1 MCGRTQVRE
10 TVTMRSV
17 VKRLLLGVLALAG
30 SACTTVLAPERTPA
44 INPPFN
50 EALKSGYLELA
61 SSKWQG
67 GSWDV
72 LHFRDKARAAM
83 LGDNVYPDEVTWVP
97 VGAGRELAA
106 QRERLLLFLD
116 AGAWKMVPE
125 DAADAQVSFDCWLS
139 DVKATGRLDST
150 CRETFMSALESTEQA
165 VIAGLPP
172 SYVVPFDSGSDIVGG
187 EGLNVATAVA
197 RAVPLVEPA
206 RIDVVGYADRS
217 GSAAANEALSL
228 RRAENMAAALER
240 AGVSRQL
247 LNIQSRGAGG
257 APLADVAGRRVEVS
271 LRS

>member
-1 MCGRTQVRE
+1 
-10 TVTMRSV
+10 
-17 VKRLLLGVLALAG
+17 
-30 SACTTVLAPERTPA
+30 
-44 INPPFN
+44 
-50 EALKSGYLELA
+50 
-61 SSKWQG
+61 
-67 GSWDV
+67 
-72 LHFRDKARAAM
+72 
-83 LGDNVYPDEVTWVP
+83 
-97 VGAGRELAA
+97 
-106 QRERLLLFLD
+106 
-116 AGAWKMVPE
+116 
-125 DAADAQVSFDCWLS
+125 
-139 DVKATGRLDST
+139 
-150 CRETFMSALESTEQA
+150 MSALESTEQA

-247 LNIQSRGAGG
+247 LNIQSRGAAG